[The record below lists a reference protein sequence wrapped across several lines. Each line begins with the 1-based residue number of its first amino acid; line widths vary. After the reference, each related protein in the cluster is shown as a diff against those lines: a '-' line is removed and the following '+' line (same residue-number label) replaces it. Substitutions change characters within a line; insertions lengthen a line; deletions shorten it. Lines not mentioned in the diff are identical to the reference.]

1 MDKNPL
7 FFDICMMYGYFVKS
21 LPGRCSDFL
30 LFFLIYYYYYSKI
43 HSVTICYLECLNF
56 SSQENYDIFSF

>member
-7 FFDICMMYGYFVKS
+7 VFDICMMYGYFVKS

-30 LFFLIYYYYYSKI
+30 FFFFKFIIIIILKSI
-43 HSVTICYLECLNF
+43 V
-56 SSQENYDIFSF
+56 